1 MKHIYFYE
9 KTSWSK
15 NEDYSVFCQ
24 FLIQQANSQLGPED
38 WAGLGNTVWFDN
50 GPKNNVVS
58 GILRHIE
65 DMQNIGQVTKKVG
78 YDSVWFDSRMP
89 YLQLERSQTT
99 GKNYS
104 EKDEFV
110 VDMDPLVLK
119 VDGNGLSPEVFQD
132 TVKQVPLKD
141 DDEKWRKSIE
151 SNEKVIIRI

>member
-1 MKHIYFYE
+1 
-9 KTSWSK
+9 
-15 NEDYSVFCQ
+15 
-24 FLIQQANSQLGPED
+24 
-38 WAGLGNTVWFDN
+38 
-50 GPKNNVVS
+50 
-58 GILRHIE
+58 
-65 DMQNIGQVTKKVG
+65 MQNIGQVTKKVG